1 VARARLQGMPL
12 RILISCRRCGKIHS
26 MAMRRTFR
34 HIVLPALAPA
44 VFFLVAATPV
54 EVIGC
59 FNRGLTA
66 LAVALVGVVAGLIFA
81 VKCGRS
87 RRRGEPDA
95 HWWALSALILA
106 IPAVGLIILA

>member
-1 VARARLQGMPL
+1 MT
-12 RILISCRRCGKIHS
+12 
-26 MAMRRTFR
+26 RTLR
-34 HIVLPALAPA
+34 HIVLPALSPA
-44 VFFLVAATPV
+44 VFFLVATTPV
-54 EVIGC
+54 EVLGC
-59 FNRGLTA
+59 FNRGLMA
-66 LAVALVGVVAGLIFA
+66 LGVALVSVAAGLIFA